1 MTLNHLI
8 PYKKPVLKSTP
19 VFVNAKGV
27 MHELEVN
34 HGGLY
39 TNKNAKNPEQIK
51 QNQLGKIPRVRKNS
65 FIT

>member
-1 MTLNHLI
+1 MGDPLNNFGIMALNNLI

-27 MHELEVN
+27 MHELEQN

-39 TNKNAKNPEQIK
+39 VSKANKND
-51 QNQLGKIPRVRKNS
+51 
-65 FIT
+65 

>member
-39 TNKNAKNPEQIK
+39 TNKNAKNPE
-51 QNQLGKIPRVRKNS
+51 
-65 FIT
+65 